1 MLGAEEGLVEV
12 PFEGADVLHAIAA
25 IVAREA
31 TLTAMVS
38 AKIRDNL
45 RSSNPCL
52 SSSRAPS
59 LASP

>member
-1 MLGAEEGLVEV
+1 M
-12 PFEGADVLHAIAA
+12 PIAA